1 MPARA
6 HTAGRGWTPDQL
18 GAAEDRLATRGLLD
32 ASGLT
37 ERGREER
44 EQIDAATDAAMTPAL
59 KVLGNDIDQIL
70 ATLEPWGGSGP
81 HRRRLPHPAGAVH
94 VLRTLTTPAEALV
107 LGYLDVTRRHV
118 MYVVTSIP
126 SICVVGVLKTANSP
140 SKATW
145 RSTSVP
151 TSFGSAA
158 PRGVRT
164 NVRRSSATT

>member
-81 HRRRLPHPAGAVH
+81 HRRRLPHPRV
-94 VLRTLTTPAEALV
+94 RFT
-107 LGYLDVTRRHV
+107 
-118 MYVVTSIP
+118 
-126 SICVVGVLKTANSP
+126 
-140 SKATW
+140 
-145 RSTSVP
+145 
-151 TSFGSAA
+151 FSA
-158 PRGVRT
+158 P
-164 NVRRSSATT
+164 